1 MTNDYICDDRNML
14 EDTQKI
20 RAMSDEE
27 FEAYN
32 VALKEKEK
40 ATDHG

>member
-14 EDTQKI
+14 EDAQKI

-32 VALKEKEK
+32 AALKEK
-40 ATDHG
+40 ATDHD